1 MEKVKVGIAGLG
13 RLGKIHAQNLAY
25 NIPDAELTAACSLLE
40 SELDFARKE
49 LNVSDCYIDFN
60 EMLLKADIQA
70 VAIVT
75 TSGAHCRQLASAL
88 DAGMHV
94 FCEKPLGVTVD
105 ECFQA
110 EKSVEKHP
118 NKIFLL
124 GFMRRFDPSYVYAKN
139 KIDEGAIGDPYLVK
153 ATGVDPL
160 KYIEGALKFAN
171 TSGGLFIDMAIHD
184 IDLMRWFLKSDPE
197 NVYAVGSSYGF
208 PQFAELGDAE
218 AGCALYKFQ
227 NGSMGVV
234 HVGRTAAHGYHIETE
249 IIGTKGS
256 IRISPVP
263 QKNLAILYNEHG
275 VVTECVE
282 AFPER
287 FSEAYR
293 LEMKYFIDCIL
304 SNIKPD
310 ISVYDG
316 TRSTQ
321 IAFATTQSFKQ
332 GSLIN
337 ISY

>member
-1 MEKVKVGIAGLG
+1 M
-13 RLGKIHAQNLAY
+13 
-25 NIPDAELTAACSLLE
+25 
-40 SELDFARKE
+40 
-49 LNVSDCYIDFN
+49 SD
-60 EMLLKADIQA
+60 
-70 VAIVT
+70 
-75 TSGAHCRQLASAL
+75 G
-88 DAGMHV
+88 
-94 FCEKPLGVTVD
+94 
-105 ECFQA
+105 
-110 EKSVEKHP
+110 
-118 NKIFLL
+118 
-124 GFMRRFDPSYVYAKN
+124 
-139 KIDEGAIGDPYLVK
+139 
-153 ATGVDPL
+153 
-160 KYIEGALKFAN
+160 
-171 TSGGLFIDMAIHD
+171 
-184 IDLMRWFLKSDPE
+184 
-197 NVYAVGSSYGF
+197 
-208 PQFAELGDAE
+208 
-218 AGCALYKFQ
+218 
-227 NGSMGVV
+227 
-234 HVGRTAAHGYHIETE
+234 TAAHGYHIETE